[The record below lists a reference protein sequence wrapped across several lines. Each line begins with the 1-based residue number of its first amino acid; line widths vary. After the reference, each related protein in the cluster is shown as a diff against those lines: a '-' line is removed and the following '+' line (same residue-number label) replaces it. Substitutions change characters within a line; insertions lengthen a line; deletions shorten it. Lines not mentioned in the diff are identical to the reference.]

1 MEHTAPQKHVAIPR
15 PAGLLVGR
23 LALGK
28 AKSAAESPILRRTS
42 LASAGLGRPRLS
54 YWLDFFFLL
63 GYIFIAMA
71 LSAYVHDMLRIP
83 YYIFSTIMAVFLTSK
98 SIYNKHRR
106 NFVSI
111 YFMLMR
117 DVAVYRPFYRNND

>member
-1 MEHTAPQKHVAIPR
+1 MARRITTESI
-15 PAGLLVGR
+15 
-23 LALGK
+23 
-28 AKSAAESPILRRTS
+28 ESPAKIGRTFEVF
-42 LASAGLGRPRLS
+42 
-54 YWLDFFFLL
+54 DFFFLL